1 MTGALSMRATSR
13 RGRSLARELDPW
25 LMEGDSSCVLLIF
38 GLEDGGLIVKSYLTR
53 IAALAVASLI
63 ATPLIAEEASKV
75 GTFKIKG
82 TATGS
87 LRYVTIGNGESH
99 LDVFEETGKVE
110 GEGLLSNMTTRCFS
124 VGETV
129 QSVSETPHGHCIYRD
144 ADGDQVV
151 YRTGVE
157 KHPQERA
164 TIKGWGEAML
174 GTGKYA
180 GIVASYVVVCNIS
193 GPGSGY
199 TNECEGEGSYILP

>member
-1 MTGALSMRATSR
+1 VTGRDR
-13 RGRSLARELDPW
+13 
-25 LMEGDSSCVLLIF
+25 SCVLLIF
-38 GLEDGGLIVKSYLTR
+38 GLDAGGSIIKSCLSR
-53 IAALAVASLI
+53 VAALAVASLF
-63 ATPLIAEEASKV
+63 ATPLVAEEAPKV
-75 GTFKIKG
+75 GTFKMKG

-129 QSVSETPHGHCIYRD
+129 QTVSEAPHGHCIYRD

-151 YRTGVE
+151 YRTAVE
-157 KHPQERA
+157 KHSMEKSTA
-164 TIKGWGEAML
+164 KGWGEAML
-174 GTGKYA
+174 GAGKYA

-199 TNECEGEGSYILP
+199 INECEGQGSYILP